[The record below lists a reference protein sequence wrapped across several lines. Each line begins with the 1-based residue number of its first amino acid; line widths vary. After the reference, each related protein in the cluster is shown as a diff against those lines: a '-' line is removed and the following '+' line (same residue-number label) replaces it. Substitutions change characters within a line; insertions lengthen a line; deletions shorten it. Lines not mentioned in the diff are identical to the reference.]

1 MSAIYHY
8 TIPSY
13 SEILT
18 VRAAYLAAPDV
29 FFPDSDQRAET
40 KKAILAEKNITG
52 VYPSDTKIV
61 NFSFS
66 KETAAEIFKCN
77 IDLMNGCE
85 VILAKMVPFR
95 GPSMDPGTITELVYG
110 ATTGKLVI
118 GYYEGDTKLYTQRL
132 IEHYKNDVTGGGDG
146 PIIASD
152 GTSIENFGQEDNL
165 MIPGFIKMSGGEIYP
180 TFQEAVDNVQR
191 LWDKKRGA

>member
-1 MSAIYHY
+1 MFA
-8 TIPSY
+8 
-13 SEILT
+13 LQ
-18 VRAAYLAAPDV
+18 AYLAGPDV
-29 FFPDSDQRAET
+29 FKPNSEEIAKN
-40 KKAILAEKNITG
+40 KKSILLGKNITG
-52 VYPSDTKIV
+52 IYPSDNKIE

-66 KETAAEIFKCN
+66 PETAAKIFWCN
-77 IDLMNGCE
+77 IDLMNGCD
-85 VILAKMVPFR
+85 VILANMTPWR

-110 ATTGKLVI
+110 ANTKLVI
-118 GYYEGDTKLYTQRL
+118 GYYEGETKPYSQRV
-132 IEHYKNDVTGGGDG
+132 IEHYNNDVTGGGDG

-191 LWDKKRGA
+191 LWDKKRNNNSF